1 MKINL
6 NDEIALVTGGS
17 KGIGRA
23 SCLALA
29 KAGAFVAV
37 NYNSSIDEAKK
48 TVDEINS
55 LGGKSDIY
63 KADVSSEEEVS
74 NMFKKIKDK
83 FGAIDILVNNGGVIE
98 DSLLISM
105 TSNAWKKV
113 VDINLGGVYNCTR
126 EATKMMI
133 RKKKGKVINIS
144 SVVALS
150 GGAGQANYAAA
161 KAGIVSFTRAC
172 AVEMGKRGIQFNTI
186 LPGMIVTD
194 MSSKVREIAGEDIL
208 KRIPAGRFGEPS
220 EIGDLVL
227 FLASSYSD
235 YINGT
240 AIPIDGG
247 LLTI

>member
-208 KRIPAGRFGEPS
+208 KKIPAGRFGEPS

>member
-1 MKINL
+1 MEINL
-6 NDEIALVTGGS
+6 NGEIALVTGGS

>member
-1 MKINL
+1 MEINL
-6 NDEIALVTGGS
+6 NGEIALVTGGS

-208 KRIPAGRFGEPS
+208 KKIPAGRFGEPS

-247 LLTI
+247 LLTM

>member
-1 MKINL
+1 MEINL
-6 NDEIALVTGGS
+6 NGEIALVTGGS

-37 NYNSSIDEAKK
+37 NYNSSINEAKK

-208 KRIPAGRFGEPS
+208 KKIPAGRFGEPS

-247 LLTI
+247 LLTM

>member
-63 KADVSSEEEVS
+63 KADVASEEEVS

>member
-161 KAGIVSFTRAC
+161 KAGIVSFTRA
-172 AVEMGKRGIQFNTI
+172 
-186 LPGMIVTD
+186 
-194 MSSKVREIAGEDIL
+194 
-208 KRIPAGRFGEPS
+208 
-220 EIGDLVL
+220 
-227 FLASSYSD
+227 
-235 YINGT
+235 
-240 AIPIDGG
+240 
-247 LLTI
+247 

>member
-1 MKINL
+1 MEINL
-6 NDEIALVTGGS
+6 NGEIALVTGGS

-63 KADVSSEEEVS
+63 KADVSSEDEVS

-208 KRIPAGRFGEPS
+208 KKIPAGRFGEPS

-247 LLTI
+247 LLTM

>member
-1 MKINL
+1 M
-6 NDEIALVTGGS
+6 T
-17 KGIGRA
+17 RQ
-23 SCLALA
+23 
-29 KAGAFVAV
+29 
-37 NYNSSIDEAKK
+37 KK

-83 FGAIDILVNNGGVIE
+83 FGAIDILVNNGGVFE

>member
-1 MKINL
+1 MKIDL
-6 NDEIALVTGGS
+6 NGKIALVTGGS
-17 KGIGRA
+17 RGIGRA

-37 NYNSSIDEAKK
+37 NYNSSVEEARK
-48 TVDEINS
+48 TNDEINS
-55 LGGKSDIY
+55 IGGESGIF
-63 KADVSSEEEVS
+63 KADVSSEEQVM
-74 NMFKKIKDK
+74 NMFKEIKEK
-83 FGAIDILVNNGGVIE
+83 FGTLDILVNNGGVIE

-105 TSNAWKKV
+105 TSKAWDKV
-113 VDINLGGVYNCTR
+113 IDVNLGGVYNCTR
-126 EATKMMI
+126 EATKIMI

-161 KAGIVSFTRAC
+161 KAGIISFTRAC

-186 LPGMIVTD
+186 LPGMIITD
-194 MSSKVREIAGEDIL
+194 MSDKVREMAGEEIL
-208 KRIPAGRFGEPS
+208 KKIPAGRFGEAS

-227 FLASSYSD
+227 FLASSCSD
-235 YINGT
+235 YINGS

>member
-105 TSNAWKKV
+105 TSNTHHLK
-113 VDINLGGVYNCTR
+113 N
-126 EATKMMI
+126 
-133 RKKKGKVINIS
+133 
-144 SVVALS
+144 
-150 GGAGQANYAAA
+150 Q
-161 KAGIVSFTRAC
+161 
-172 AVEMGKRGIQFNTI
+172 
-186 LPGMIVTD
+186 
-194 MSSKVREIAGEDIL
+194 IL
-208 KRIPAGRFGEPS
+208 KILQIFLKRHSLENLMRF
-220 EIGDLVL
+220 
-227 FLASSYSD
+227 
-235 YINGT
+235 
-240 AIPIDGG
+240 
-247 LLTI
+247 

>member
-247 LLTI
+247 LLTM

>member
-37 NYNSSIDEAKK
+37 NYNSSIDDANK